1 MNTVWVNAVS
11 LREITNNILHK
22 KSSLIRAMRRTAD
35 KDRYGNIYLI
45 TDSSVIE
52 ILWPIKNQV
61 IANRL
66 LDSSIFKQQRLFQ
79 SRVETSW
86 TTQHLQDSF
95 KNGSSSILLVWFLF
109 SIFAIVGQL
118 FGRS

>member
-22 KSSLIRAMRRTAD
+22 KCLIRAMKRTAD
-35 KDRYGNIYLI
+35 KGRYGNIYLI
-45 TDSSVIE
+45 TNLSVIE
-52 ILWPIKNQV
+52 ILWSIKNQV

-66 LDSSIFKQQRLFQ
+66 LDSSILFKQLRLFQ